1 MAWVGLVDTE
11 TGLVPAIASC
21 PPEEEYFR
29 GIGVTVD
36 DKQPAGRGPVG
47 TAIRESRHVVCND
60 LLSDDRM
67 RLWRE
72 PAQRR
77 GYLSLG
83 AFPIFV
89 RGRAIGAIAI
99 YSSEAGFFDDE
110 NVALLDELVADL
122 SFALESI
129 ELEQMHHRAVD
140 ELDQFFALS
149 PDMLCIS
156 NLDGYMHRLN
166 PAWEK
171 TLGFSAEELC
181 SKPWVEFVHP
191 EDRQRAKAAFQN
203 MRSGIEI
210 EHLELRFVSKSGSPR
225 WLVSSVTPALDK
237 GALFAAV
244 SDITERKH
252 LEEQLRSQNE
262 ALEEQNRRANDAS
275 RLKSEFLAN
284 MSHELRSPLNGIIG
298 FTELLYDG
306 KLGPLPERPR
316 EFLGRIHSS
325 ATHLLQLING
335 VLDLSKVE
343 AGLLEFR
350 PERVSLSRV
359 IQEVTG
365 VLGTLAAEKQTRI
378 ETEIDASVEEV
389 VSDPGRLRQI
399 LYNYLSNALKF
410 TSMGG
415 KVVVKAKSEGTTD
428 FRLEVSDTGVGIAEK
443 DLVHLFVEF
452 QQLDATRAKRYQ
464 GTGLGLAL
472 TKRIVEAQGGRVGV
486 ESVLGEGST
495 FFVTLPRGPVTAP
508 AADPAAGILV
518 IEDRKVTSLLL
529 TRMLEGAGY
538 RVATAS
544 TCREAVENCRRR
556 DFDAIMLDLLLE
568 DGSGWEALRGIRA
581 LPQFQSTPVIVVSA
595 FQERDVTIPEPV
607 QGFLTK
613 PVSPDDL
620 LEALERAGA
629 PARTTVG
636 TK

>member
-1 MAWVGLVDTE
+1 
-11 TGLVPAIASC
+11 
-21 PPEEEYFR
+21 
-29 GIGVTVD
+29 
-36 DKQPAGRGPVG
+36 
-47 TAIRESRHVVCND
+47 
-60 LLSDDRM
+60 
-67 RLWRE
+67 
-72 PAQRR
+72 
-77 GYLSLG
+77 
-83 AFPIFV
+83 
-89 RGRAIGAIAI
+89 
-99 YSSEAGFFDDE
+99 
-110 NVALLDELVADL
+110 
-122 SFALESI
+122 
-129 ELEQMHHRAVD
+129 
-140 ELDQFFALS
+140 
-149 PDMLCIS
+149 
-156 NLDGYMHRLN
+156 
-166 PAWEK
+166 
-171 TLGFSAEELC
+171 
-181 SKPWVEFVHP
+181 
-191 EDRQRAKAAFQN
+191 
-203 MRSGIEI
+203 
-210 EHLELRFVSKSGSPR
+210 
-225 WLVSSVTPALDK
+225 
-237 GALFAAV
+237 
-244 SDITERKH
+244 
-252 LEEQLRSQNE
+252 
-262 ALEEQNRRANDAS
+262 
-275 RLKSEFLAN
+275 
-284 MSHELRSPLNGIIG
+284 
-298 FTELLYDG
+298 
-306 KLGPLPERPR
+306 
-316 EFLGRIHSS
+316 
-325 ATHLLQLING
+325 LLQLING

-399 LYNYLSNALKF
+399 LYNYLSNAIKF
-410 TSMGG
+410 TSIGG
-415 KVVVKAKSEGTTD
+415 KVVVKVKSEGTTD

-443 DLVHLFVEF
+443 DLVRLFVEF
-452 QQLDATRAKRYQ
+452 PQLDANKAKRYQ

-486 ESVLGEGST
+486 ESVLGQGST

-508 AADPAAGILV
+508 VADPAAGILV

-544 TCREAVENCRRR
+544 TCREAVEQCRRL

-568 DGSGWEALRGIRA
+568 DGSGWEVLRGIRA